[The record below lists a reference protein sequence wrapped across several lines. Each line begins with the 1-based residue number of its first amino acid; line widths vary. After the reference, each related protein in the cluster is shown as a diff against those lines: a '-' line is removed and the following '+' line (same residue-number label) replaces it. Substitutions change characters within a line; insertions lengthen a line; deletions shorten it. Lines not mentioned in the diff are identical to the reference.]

1 MKPLKN
7 WDNKTWLSS
16 QKYIQTFNKFLL
28 NQVKLDKNSRILDV
42 GCGRGRILANLSN
55 KLKLSNKPIGLDIEN
70 HKDKSKKMIFKQI
83 DALTFVS
90 KTKITFDLI
99 LIKQTIHLLKRKQVM
114 NFLSKCKNKLK
125 PNGKII
131 ILSLDPKKNEI
142 PAFSLMKK
150 KLQISLNKD
159 EKLFRLILKTKSK
172 IITKKFIYDVQI
184 LKTKYLQ
191 MIKNRYISTLLDF
204 NNKQIINGINEIKND
219 YENVLKFKD
228 RLICLIIKN
237 NDSH

>member
-1 MKPLKN
+1 MKSLKN

-55 KLKLSNKPIGLDIEN
+55 KLKLLDKPIGLDIES
-70 HKDKSKKMIFKQI
+70 HKDKSKKIIFKKI

-90 KTKITFDLI
+90 KTKSTFDLI
-99 LIKQTIHLLKRKQVM
+99 LIKQTIHLLKKKQVI

-142 PAFSLMKK
+142 PAFSSMKK
-150 KLQISLNKD
+150 KLKISLNED
-159 EKLFRLILKTKSK
+159 EKLFRLIFKTKFK

-184 LKTKYLQ
+184 LRTKYLQ
-191 MIKNRYISTLLDF
+191 MIKNRYISTLLNF
-204 NNKQIINGINEIKND
+204 NNKQILNGINEIKNN
-219 YENVLKFKD
+219 YGNVLKFKD

-237 NDSH
+237 D